1 MMDSKYTFLQWAE
14 QENIFSYYT
23 QYRFTE
29 MFNEMDIM
37 FQGHGRSVAAFYKGY
52 IVAVWICRRK
62 SIVLIDYSFYVD
74 MKSTVIQRKLHHEY
88 KSCFSLDF
96 SKTKSEYDNYE
107 EGYTIT
113 QYNIWHV
120 IDYLGRVRDKIN
132 NGFNRYS
139 ELLIKQDI
147 EDENAGFLKVDINNA
162 FSITELNEL
171 LEAYNDLY
179 ALLYYACINGI
190 ESMSSLQIDD
200 MREKP
205 NMIVESIHVGSYG
218 LLMAVGE
225 AVIVELLKEAILA
238 LLNGKDSIAEERK
251 QELIAKAEAD
261 KKIRTNQTIM
271 QLIDELNSVLERK
284 ANGGNQITQ
293 CYLENQMRMLMN
305 TIERLQGT
313 KHIDYVV

>member
-1 MMDSKYTFLQWAE
+1 M
-14 QENIFSYYT
+14 I
-23 QYRFTE
+23 
-29 MFNEMDIM
+29 
-37 FQGHGRSVAAFYKGY
+37 
-52 IVAVWICRRK
+52 
-62 SIVLIDYSFYVD
+62 
-74 MKSTVIQRKLHHEY
+74 
-88 KSCFSLDF
+88 
-96 SKTKSEYDNYE
+96 
-107 EGYTIT
+107 
-113 QYNIWHV
+113 
-120 IDYLGRVRDKIN
+120 KIN

-218 LLMAVGE
+218 FLMAVGE